1 MPKEKEDNKEYRTHQ
16 IRIKKGHK
24 MYSYFE
30 NISLNANNL
39 YNTTNFYIRQIYT
52 SLTQNKPLQPLQK
65 EVLDIIDKNIDKMN
79 DSQLAAY
86 RKKLLKEKL
95 KPLEERKEVKA
106 KLFSKP
112 AKEKPYVNYEFL
124 DCLFKIIKQKD
135 YLSLPGQVNQQVMR
149 TCFQDWKSFFK
160 SIKDYKNHPEKYKAY
175 PNIPGYQTKGGFKE
189 AVFSNQICK
198 IKNDKYLTFPLTKNK
213 LNIGKLG
220 FSEGKFQQV
229 RVVPRYDSFVI
240 ELVFAVGEKAELE
253 AKKERCM
260 SIDLGINRLATV
272 VTNTGIA
279 PTLFLGTYIKSINQY
294 YNKMRSYYYA
304 VLRNGKQPNEGNY
317 VSKRLLNLDK
327 KRYLQI
333 KDFFHKLS
341 FQIIQIALKENIDTI
356 IIGKNDRWKQNANM
370 GKRNNQNFVNI
381 PYSLLIQMIKYKAAK
396 YNITVIITE
405 ESYTSK
411 ASFLDND
418 MIPTYKAGNQDK
430 YQFSGKRYKGSYK
443 TNSGKFLNAD
453 VNGSANILR
462 KVVPEAFKL
471 MGVAAVCSQP
481 LVVNVR

>member
-1 MPKEKEDNKEYRTHQ
+1 MKKEENDNKEYRAHQ

-30 NISLNANNL
+30 DTSLNANNL

-52 SLTQNKPLQPLQK
+52 ALTQNKLLQPLQK

-86 RKKLLKEKL
+86 RKKLEKEKS
-95 KPLEERKEVKA
+95 KPLSERKEIKA

-112 AKEKPYVNYEFL
+112 SKEKPYVSYEFL

-135 YLSLPGQVNQQVMR
+135 YLSLPGQVNQQVMKI
-149 TCFQDWKSFFK
+149 CFQDWKSFFK
-160 SIKDYKNHPEKYKAY
+160 SLKDFKNHPEKYKAR
-175 PNIPGYQTKGGFKE
+175 PNIPGYQTKGSFKE

-198 IKNDKYLTFPLTKNK
+198 IKNDKYLTFPLTRNK

-220 FSEGKFQQV
+220 FSEGNFQQV
-229 RVVPRYDSFVI
+229 RVVPSYDGFVV
-240 ELVFAVGEKAELE
+240 ELIFLVGEEREFK
-253 AKKERCM
+253 AKKERCL

-279 PTLFLGTYIKSINQY
+279 PILFVGTYIKSINQY

-304 VLRNGKQPNEGNY
+304 ILRNGKQSDEGNF
-317 VSKRLLNLDK
+317 VSKRLLNFDK
-327 KRYLQI
+327 KRYLRM

-341 FQIIQIALKENIDTI
+341 FNIIQIALKENIDTI
-356 IIGKNDRWKQNANM
+356 IIGKNDAWKQNANM
-370 GKRNNQNFVNI
+370 GNINNQNFVNI
-381 PYSLLIQMIKYKAAK
+381 PYSLLIQMIKYKASQQGIA
-396 YNITVIITE
+396 VIVSE

-418 MIPTYKAGNQDK
+418 MIPTYVAGNQEK
-430 YQFSGKRYKGSYK
+430 YTFSGKRYKGSYK

-462 KVVPEAFKL
+462 KVVPDAFKL
-471 MGVAAVCSQP
+471 KGVVAVCSQP
-481 LVVNVR
+481 LVVNIR